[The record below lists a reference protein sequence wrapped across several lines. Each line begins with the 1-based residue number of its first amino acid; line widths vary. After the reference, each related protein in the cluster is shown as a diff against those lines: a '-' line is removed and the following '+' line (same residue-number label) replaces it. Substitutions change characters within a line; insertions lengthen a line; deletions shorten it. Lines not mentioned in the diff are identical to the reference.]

1 MNVKS
6 EELAKYYKQKYPLTF
21 TKGASR
27 KEPFLAER
35 YEAAWKIAKKAA
47 TVLKNNYGA
56 RRVMV
61 FGSLTDRSAFTCWS
75 DIDLAVWGVPDNR
88 FYAAVGVVTGLTA
101 DFKIDLVDAM
111 DCRESLSKAIEIE
124 GIEI

>member
-21 TKGASR
+21 TKGTFK

-56 RRVMV
+56 RRVVV
-61 FGSLTDRSAFTCWS
+61 FGSLTERSAFTRWS
-75 DIDLAVWGVPDNR
+75 DIDLASRRCQAKNPTCPL
-88 FYAAVGVVTGLTA
+88 AAYSSFRRLKVLP
-101 DFKIDLVDAM
+101 
-111 DCRESLSKAIEIE
+111 
-124 GIEI
+124 

>member
-21 TKGASR
+21 TKGTFK

-56 RRVMV
+56 RRVSYSRLSPPVSFEPEDFSSFMV
-61 FGSLTDRSAFTCWS
+61 KSCS
-75 DIDLAVWGVPDNR
+75 
-88 FYAAVGVVTGLTA
+88 
-101 DFKIDLVDAM
+101 FK
-111 DCRESLSKAIEIE
+111 SGKS
-124 GIEI
+124 